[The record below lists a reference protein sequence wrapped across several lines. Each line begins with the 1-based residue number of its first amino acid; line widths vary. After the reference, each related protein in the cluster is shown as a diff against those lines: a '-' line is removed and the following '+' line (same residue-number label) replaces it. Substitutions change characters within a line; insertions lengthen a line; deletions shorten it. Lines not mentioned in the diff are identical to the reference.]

1 MQREQAAGP
10 PPRREQVQYGERGD
24 LTGDHRFRVDRE
36 SWYERFTGQSI
47 AAVSLQ
53 EQNELC
59 DVIAR
64 RYRAYSDGRTDSNQ

>member
-1 MQREQAAGP
+1 MR
-10 PPRREQVQYGERGD
+10 
-24 LTGDHRFRVDRE
+24 
-36 SWYERFTGQSI
+36 YERFTAITGQSI

-53 EQNELC
+53 EQSELC